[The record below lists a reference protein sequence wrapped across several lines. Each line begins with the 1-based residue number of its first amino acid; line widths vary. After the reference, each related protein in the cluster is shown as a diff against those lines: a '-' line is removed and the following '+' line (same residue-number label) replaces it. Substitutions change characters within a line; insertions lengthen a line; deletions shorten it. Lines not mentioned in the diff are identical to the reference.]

1 MDRPQLLSEH
11 GKGGA
16 AGTRV
21 SAATPQI
28 SSLPPTRAARPARS
42 RGVFFGEGRLGRFA
56 RGAAFAAAVAVSAV
70 SLATL
75 APRVI
80 EAPPVLL
87 NPGPALVAAASK
99 LPTML
104 APER

>member
-1 MDRPQLLSEH
+1 M
-11 GKGGA
+11 
-16 AGTRV
+16 
-21 SAATPQI
+21 

-56 RGAAFAAAVAVSAV
+56 RGAAFAAVVAFTAV
-70 SLATL
+70 SLAAM

-99 LPTML
+99 LPTTFSS
-104 APER
+104 EH